1 MKGEKIKSFGSHLD
15 KLKRNPEFSVLF
27 EEEKKR
33 LSLAIRIAEFRQL
46 QNLTQIELAKRSGIT
61 QQQLSKLERGENCNI
76 TTFLK
81 VCNTLGIEIM
91 LRQQNYA

>member
-1 MKGEKIKSFGSHLD
+1 M
-15 KLKRNPEFSVLF
+15 
-27 EEEKKR
+27 
-33 LSLAIRIAEFRQL
+33 AEFRQS
-46 QNLTQIELAKRSGIT
+46 QNLTQTELAKRSGIT

-91 LRQQNYA
+91 LRPPNFV

>member
-1 MKGEKIKSFGSHLD
+1 MKNENIKSFRNHLE
-15 KLKRNPEFSVLF
+15 KLKQDADF
-27 EEEKKR
+27 ESAFNNEKR
-33 LSLAIRIAEFRQL
+33 ILGLAIQMAEFRQS
-46 QNLTQIELAKRSGIT
+46 QNLTQTELAKRSGIT

-91 LRQQNYA
+91 LRPPNFV